1 MSISLVDTKELR
13 KTGLLIEA
21 WDDDMHAGEN
31 LMSSEQ
37 LLNSLPPE
45 VKKYC
50 AWGTVSGARRTASVE
65 FLGGEFEARLTSS
78 GETNSNNRRH
88 AGVVVGMMTELGN
101 ELRFEIKP
109 AFNDGAF
116 RAPDGRSVK
125 YRVAAV
131 PTKAQGDAHCGWIA
145 VGDWSPDTA

>member
-78 GETNSNNRRH
+78 GETNSNNRRY

-116 RAPDGRSVK
+116 RAPDGRSVN
-125 YRVAAV
+125 YRVEAV